1 MEIKLSSR
9 KFTWANNQV
18 DLIMSTIDRLFCN
31 TELDKIFPLASCIAL
46 PRCGSDHAPIIWE
59 SGVEQ
64 MPKSSSYRMKKW
76 WLLREDFS
84 NLIAKIWNE
93 PTFKANPLDNWQE
106 KMRKL
111 RRVTKGWSSNEE
123 AQLRRYKKILLE
135 DYDKLD
141 IKSETV
147 MLSDSESARLKFTHS
162 ELQKIWLQEE
172 IKAKQRS
179 RDRDIKEEDRNT
191 ESFHAVANQRRRK
204 TAIHSLDGPLSPV
217 TDTKEMLGSRKRKGV
232 ESS

>member
-9 KFTWANNQV
+9 KFTWANNQA

-31 TELDKIFPLASCIAL
+31 TELDKKFPLASCMAL

-59 SGVEQ
+59 SGIGQ
-64 MPKSSSYRMKKW
+64 SPKSSSYRMEKW

-84 NLIAKIWNE
+84 KLVSKIWNE
-93 PTFKANPLDNWQE
+93 PILKANPLDSWQE

-135 DYDKLD
+135 EYDKLD
-141 IKSETV
+141 INDETV
-147 MLSDSESARLKFTHS
+147 VLSDSESSRLKFTHS

-179 RDRDIKEEDRNT
+179 RDRDILEGDRNT
-191 ESFHAVANQRRRK
+191 KYFMAGAN
-204 TAIHSLDGPLSPV
+204 
-217 TDTKEMLGSRKRKGV
+217 
-232 ESS
+232 